1 MEEKETLKNEI
12 CALAIEA
19 GKFSAEQI
27 GDIKKI
33 LDVVF
38 TDYDIGRIQTS
49 LARYEG
55 DVCEQ
60 MLKRFV
66 LSKKV
71 EGLSDR
77 SLKYYYKTMKNVCS
91 EVNKPFQDWT
101 ADDIRKYLALRQIR
115 DKVSDTTRD
124 NERRNISA
132 FFLWAT
138 KEEILPK
145 NIMLKIPKIKCQKK
159 SKKAFSEMEVER
171 IRNYASVDERLTVI
185 IEVLL
190 STGCRVSELVGM
202 KIDDIEGNTVIVH
215 GKGNKD
221 RTVYLNAKAQLAIEQ
236 YMKKRSDNNSYLLP
250 KRINELQKLRSRKDW
265 WTIAENVSEKE
276 HMDLGSVERII
287 RVIGRKVGVKAH
299 PHKFRR
305 TCATMA
311 LKKGMPLTHVSKM
324 LGHEQ
329 INTTQ
334 IYLDLTDE
342 ELESMHKKYVN

>member
-1 MEEKETLKNEI
+1 MEEKEALKNEV
-12 CALAIEA
+12 CAFVIETE
-19 GKFSAEQI
+19 KFTTEQL

-33 LDVVF
+33 LDIAF
-38 TDYDIGRIQTS
+38 TDYNVSRTQTS
-49 LARYEG
+49 LVPYEG

-60 MLKRFV
+60 MLKKFV
-66 LSKKV
+66 MSKKV

-77 SLKYYYKTMKNVCS
+77 SLKYYYETMKKVCS
-91 EVNKPFQDWT
+91 EINKPFQDWT
-101 ADDIRKYLALRQIR
+101 TDDVRKYLALRQIR

-132 FFLWAT
+132 FFLWAV

-145 NIMLKIPKIKCQKK
+145 NIMLRIPKIKCQKK
-159 SKKAFSEMEVER
+159 KKKAFSEMEVER

-185 IEVLL
+185 VEILL

-202 KIDDIEGNTVIVH
+202 RIDDIEGNTIIVH

-221 RTVYLNAKAQLAIEQ
+221 RTVYLNAKAQLAIEK
-236 YMKKRSDNNSYLLP
+236 YMKKRADGNPYLLP
-250 KRINELQKLRSRKDW
+250 KRTPELQKLKARKDW
-265 WTIAENVSEKE
+265 WTIAENVDEKE
-276 HMDLGSVERII
+276 HMDLSSVEVII
-287 RVIGRKVGVKAH
+287 RAIGQKVGTKAH

-329 INTTQ
+329 ISTTQ

-342 ELESMHKKYVN
+342 ELESMHKKYVT

>member
-77 SLKYYYKTMKNVCS
+77 SLKYYYETMKNVCS

-115 DKVSDTTRD
+115 DKVSDATRD

-236 YMKKRSDNNSYLLP
+236 YMKKRSDNNPYLLP
-250 KRINELQKLRSRKDW
+250 KRINELKKLRGRKDW

-276 HMDLGSVERII
+276 HMDLGSVECNI